1 MSNIPESFSSM
12 KAKMNKNIRFTIDVM
27 NAALEELCKDPQASP
42 KEKLKATQEYLGLYI
57 RLCNEE
63 MKEKEF
69 NENMKFKKL
78 NRTIKQHEVDQI
90 TGDAS
95 EEASFKPVNQSKF
108 SPTMN

>member
-12 KAKMNKNIRFTIDVM
+12 KSKMNKNIRYAIEVM
-27 NAALEELCKDPQASP
+27 NENLEKLCQDKDVSASN
-42 KEKLKATQEYLGLYI
+42 KLKASQEYLGLYI

-78 NRTIKQHEVDQI
+78 NRTIKQHEVDEL
-90 TGDAS
+90 TGDS
-95 EEASFKPVNQSKF
+95 EEKSFKPVNESKF